1 MNEGRK
7 EEWRERE
14 REIYIPSLLAVASTN
29 SGCSLLHHR
38 ICGSCDVS

>member
-14 REIYIPSLLAVASTN
+14 RERFTFHLFLQWHQPIVAVLFCIIEFVA
-29 SGCSLLHHR
+29 L
-38 ICGSCDVS
+38 VM